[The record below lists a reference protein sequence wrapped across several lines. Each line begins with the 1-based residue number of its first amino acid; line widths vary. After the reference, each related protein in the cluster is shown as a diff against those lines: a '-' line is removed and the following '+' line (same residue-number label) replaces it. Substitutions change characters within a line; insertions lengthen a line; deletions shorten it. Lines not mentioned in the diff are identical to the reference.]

1 MNTGHWTLENK
12 HLTVR
17 YDFPSFSKSCNH
29 TNFTKCLISG
39 AQFWLM
45 NVKQE
50 KSAQFHVLIIIWQGF
65 FMAYLCMYLCKYYNL
80 KILSAQKN
88 SVLESLEFPLC
99 IFYPID
105 YRGFVLRSAL
115 SDLIIPNSKLP
126 LWPKSR

>member
-1 MNTGHWTLENK
+1 MT
-12 HLTVR
+12 
-17 YDFPSFSKSCNH
+17 FPAFLKVAIIQTH
-29 TNFTKCLISG
+29 NFAKCLISG

-50 KSAQFHVLIIIWQGF
+50 KSAQFHVLIIIWQG
-65 FMAYLCMYLCKYYNL
+65 L
-80 KILSAQKN
+80 
-88 SVLESLEFPLC
+88 
-99 IFYPID
+99 IFYGIFMHVSMQILQSENSECAKEFSFRKSRVPVMYILPND

>member
-1 MNTGHWTLENK
+1 MFESQFDKGN
-12 HLTVR
+12 
-17 YDFPSFSKSCNH
+17 
-29 TNFTKCLISG
+29 NFYGI
-39 AQFWLM
+39 
-45 NVKQE
+45 
-50 KSAQFHVLIIIWQGF
+50 
-65 FMAYLCMYLCKYYNL
+65 LCMSLRKYSNQ

-126 LWPKSR
+126 L